1 MKLKTVFLICV
12 IGLVTVAVLSF
23 VYFPFPSNLI
33 IGILCFIPIMSA
45 DTRYIRKE
53 NSFHW

>member
-12 IGLVTVAVLSF
+12 IGLVSVAVFSLA
-23 VYFPFPSNLI
+23 YFPFPSNLI
-33 IGILCFIPIMSA
+33 IGILCFVPIMSA

-53 NSFHW
+53 NSFHL